1 VREFGF
7 NLALAVL
14 WAAVMGD
21 IDAANLVTGF
31 VLAYLVLWL
40 SRPMLGGTSYFRKTP
55 QAIGFTLFFVKELVI
70 SNVRVA
76 HDIVTPK
83 SHMRPAIVAVP
94 LDVTSDEEITMLAN
108 VVTLTPGTLSLDLSE
123 DRRTLYVHGMFVD
136 DPEAFRRDIKEGF
149 ERRVRE
155 LLR

>member
-14 WAAVMGD
+14 WAAVMGSVD
-21 IDAANLVTGF
+21 VANLTVGF
-31 VLAYLVLWL
+31 VFAYLVLWL
-40 SRPMLGGTSYFRKTP
+40 ARPALGETSYFRKAP
-55 QAIGFTLFFVKELVI
+55 QALGFALFFIKELVI

-76 HDIVTPK
+76 LDVVAPV
-83 SHMRPAIVAVP
+83 SRRRPAIVAVP

-108 VVTLTPGTLSLDLSE
+108 VVTLTPGTLSLDVSP

-136 DPEAFRRDIKEGF
+136 DPETFRRDIKEGF

>member
-1 VREFGF
+1 MREFGF
-7 NLALAVL
+7 NLALALL
-14 WAAVMGD
+14 WAAVMGS
-21 IDAANLVTGF
+21 IDPANLVTGF
-31 VLAYLVLWL
+31 VFAYLVLWL
-40 SRPMLGGTSYFRKTP
+40 VRPALGETSYFRKAP
-55 QAIGFTLFFVKELVI
+55 QALGFALFFVKELVL

-76 HDIVTPK
+76 LDVVTPG
-83 SHMRPAIVAVP
+83 SRRRPAIVAVP

-108 VVTLTPGTLSLDLSE
+108 VVTLTPGTLSLDVSP

-136 DPEAFRRDIKEGF
+136 DPEAFRRDIKDGF

>member
-1 VREFGF
+1 MREFGF

-14 WAAVMGD
+14 WAAVMGS
-21 IDAANLVTGF
+21 IDLANLVTGF
-31 VLAYLVLWL
+31 VFAYLVLWL
-40 SRPMLGGTSYFRKTP
+40 VRPALGETSYFRKAP
-55 QAIGFTLFFVKELVI
+55 QAIGFAVFFIKELVI

-76 HDIVTPK
+76 LDVVSPR
-83 SHMRPAIVAVP
+83 SRRRPAIVAVP

-108 VVTLTPGTLSLDLSE
+108 VVTLTPGTLSIDVSP

-136 DPEAFRRDIKEGF
+136 DPEAFRREIKDGF
-149 ERRVRE
+149 ERRVQE

>member
-14 WAAVMGD
+14 WAAVMGS
-21 IDAANLVTGF
+21 IDPANLIVGF
-31 VLAYLVLWL
+31 VFAYLVLWL
-40 SRPMLGGTSYFRKTP
+40 SRPALGETSYFRKAP
-55 QAIGFTLFFVKELVI
+55 QAIGFALFFIKELII

-108 VVTLTPGTLSLDLSE
+108 VVTLTPGTLSLDVSP

-136 DPEAFRRDIKEGF
+136 DPEDFRREIKDGF
-149 ERRVRE
+149 ELRVRE